1 MSLSLQMRIRDLTVG
16 QVAEK
21 SPIPVLI
28 YNNPAAMA
36 GIDLDSDTMVRIS
49 KQSPNVVGVKLSCGS
64 AGKLNRLVASLDLD
78 AFAPFCGKADVLL
91 AGLVGGSR
99 WAISALANVAPRT
112 LVELVRLHAE
122 GKLEEAR
129 EVQWALALG
138 DSALNKVGVSGAK
151 KVCVEWFG
159 YGSTKVRA
167 PLPEAKD
174 EAFAAAR
181 DDLQKLVEL
190 EKRLTAST

>member
-1 MSLSLQMRIRDLTVG
+1 MP
-16 QVAEK
+16 QVAKK
-21 SPIPVLI
+21 SPVPVLI

-64 AGKLNRLVASLDLD
+64 AGKLNRLAASLDPTS
-78 AFAPFCGKADVLL
+78 FAPFCGKADVLL
-91 AGLVGGSR
+91 AGLVGGSQ

-112 LVELVRLHAE
+112 MVELMRLHAE
-122 GKLEEAR
+122 GRLDEAR
-129 EVQWALALG
+129 AVQWTLALG

-159 YGSTKVRA
+159 YGSTAVRA
-167 PLPEAKD
+167 PLPEVRE
-174 EAFAAAR
+174 EAFGAAR
-181 DDLQKLVEL
+181 GDLQKLVEL
-190 EKRLTAST
+190 EKKLTSG